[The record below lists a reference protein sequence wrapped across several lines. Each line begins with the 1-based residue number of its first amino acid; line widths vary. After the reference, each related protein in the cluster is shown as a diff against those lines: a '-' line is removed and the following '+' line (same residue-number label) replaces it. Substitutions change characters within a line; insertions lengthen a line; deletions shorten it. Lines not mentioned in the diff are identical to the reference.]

1 MRAHVSERGQLLQSV
16 FFRLLRS
23 SMLSK
28 SNSLSSQTLNV
39 TCGVEATVGSPS
51 MSSKPVST
59 VVATGSPGFVN
70 TVLTKFVRPSTVTL
84 PVSEGSSAFFCFFF
98 FSAARMVICDLYNV
112 VPQSEQYFEPKI
124 LINA

>member
-1 MRAHVSERGQLLQSV
+1 M
-16 FFRLLRS
+16 
-23 SMLSK
+23 
-28 SNSLSSQTLNV
+28 
-39 TCGVEATVGSPS
+39 GSPS

-59 VVATGSPGFVN
+59 VVATGSRFAN
-70 TVLTKFVRPSTVTL
+70 TVLAKSDRPSTVTL
-84 PVSEGSSAFFCFFF
+84 PVSDGSSAFFCFFF